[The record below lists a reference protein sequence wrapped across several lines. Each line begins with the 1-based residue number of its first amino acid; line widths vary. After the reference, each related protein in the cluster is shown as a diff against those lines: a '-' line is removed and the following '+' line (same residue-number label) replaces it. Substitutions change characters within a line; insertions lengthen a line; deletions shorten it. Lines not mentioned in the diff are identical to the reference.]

1 MIREITPENYKNVD
15 KDFYSDKYIKI
26 FLAGT
31 IDDGESENW
40 QDKLI
45 YSLDWYWW
53 SPDSEEDSGF
63 DYALGASDD
72 EDIVI
77 FNPRRENWD
86 PNSSD
91 EEIIEQI
98 HWEEDHL
105 DKADLIV
112 MFLADDSKSPVSLLE
127 LGLYGP
133 SGKMLVCCT
142 NKFYRYN
149 NVKCTCQKYGID
161 LLESNNFSDICDE
174 IALIY
179 NQIYPVKPLK

>member
-15 KDFYSDKYIKI
+15 KVFYSDKYIKI

-31 IDDGESENW
+31 IDNGNSENW

-45 YSLDWYWW
+45 STLGWYLWT
-53 SPDSEEDSGF
+53 PDSEEDPGF
-63 DYALGASDD
+63 DYALGASDN

-77 FNPRRENWD
+77 FNPRRENWNPD
-86 PNSSD
+86 SSNED
-91 EEIIEQI
+91 IIEQI
-98 HWEEDHL
+98 HWEEEHL

-112 MFLADDSKSPVSLLE
+112 MFLSDDSKSPVSLLE

-133 SGKMLVCCT
+133 QGKMLVCCT

-149 NVKCTCQKYGID
+149 NVKCTCEKYGIE
-161 LLESNNFSDICDE
+161 LFESNNFQDIADR

-179 NQIYPVKPLK
+179 NEISPLK